1 MSVYLDYNASAPID
15 QRVLDEMILTYQNKV
30 GNADSRTHFFGEEAR
45 SVVENARKQVASLL
59 GISSNEVFF
68 TSGATESNNIA
79 LQGLKEYAE
88 KTGKKHIITTSIEH
102 KSILETAKYMELN
115 GYEVDFIDPNESGQ
129 ISIEEVLEKLRKDTL
144 LVSIMHVNNE
154 TGVIQ
159 PVLELGEEIQKRGI
173 LFHIDAT
180 QSCGKLVE
188 EIRNLKYDMLSFSA
202 HKLMG
207 PQGVGALILKR
218 KLYKRP
224 PIKGIMYGGQQEQGI
239 RPGTIPVALVVG
251 CGKACEIAEHEYKEN
266 ERHSLQIKEAIL
278 FVLEESGLKY
288 QINGNQD
295 VCVSSTLNIAI
306 DGVSSEALMI
316 SSKQYCGISNGSACT
331 SSNYSPSYVLA
342 AMGLDGSRIEAS
354 LRLSWGPNSDL
365 NEVIDNFKKLLYVAK
380 LMAN

>member
-15 QRVLDEMILTYQNKV
+15 QRVLDEMILAYQNKV
-30 GNADSRTHFFGEEAR
+30 GNADSRSHSYGENAR
-45 SVVENARKQVASLL
+45 NAVENARKQVANLL
-59 GISSNEVFF
+59 GISSGEVFF

-88 KTGKKHIITTSIEH
+88 KTGKKHIVTTSIEH
-102 KSILETAKYMELN
+102 KAILETAKYMELN
-115 GYEVDFIDPNESGQ
+115 GYEVDFVNPNESGQ
-129 ISIEEVLEKLRKDTL
+129 ISVESILEKLREDTL
-144 LVSIMHVNNE
+144 LVSVMHVNNE

-218 KLYKRP
+218 KSYKRP
-224 PIKGIMYGGQQEQGI
+224 PIKGIMFGGQQEQGI

-266 ERHSLQIKEAIL
+266 EKHFLQIKQAIL
-278 FVLEESGLKY
+278 SVLEESGLKY
-288 QINGNQD
+288 QVNGNQN
-295 VCVSSTLNIAI
+295 VCVSNTLNIAI
-306 DGVSSEALMI
+306 EGVSSEALMI

-331 SSNYSPSYVLA
+331 SSNYSPSYVLV
-342 AMGLDGSRIEAS
+342 AMGLDISRIESS
-354 LRLSWGPNSDL
+354 LRLSWGAASSL
-365 NEVIDNFKKLLYVAK
+365 NEIVDNFKKLLDVAK
-380 LMAN
+380 MMAN

>member
-15 QRVLDEMILTYQNKV
+15 QRVLDEMILAYQNKV
-30 GNADSRTHFFGEEAR
+30 GNADSRTHSYGENAR
-45 SVVENARKQVASLL
+45 NAVENARKQVANLL
-59 GISSNEVFF
+59 GISSGEVFF

-88 KTGKKHIITTSIEH
+88 KTGKKHIVTTSIEH
-102 KSILETAKYMELN
+102 KAILETAKYMELN
-115 GYEVDFIDPNESGQ
+115 GYEVDFVNPNESGQ
-129 ISIEEVLEKLRKDTL
+129 ISIESILEKLREDTL
-144 LVSIMHVNNE
+144 LVSVMHVNNE

-218 KLYKRP
+218 KSYKRP
-224 PIKGIMYGGQQEQGI
+224 PIKGIMFGGQQELGI

-266 ERHSLQIKEAIL
+266 EKHFLQIKQAIL
-278 FVLEESGLKY
+278 SVLEESGLKY
-288 QINGNQD
+288 QVNGNQN
-295 VCVSSTLNIAI
+295 VCVSNTLNIAI
-306 DGVSSEALMI
+306 EGVSSEALMI

-331 SSNYSPSYVLA
+331 SSNYSPSYVLV
-342 AMGLDGSRIEAS
+342 AMGLDISRIESS
-354 LRLSWGPNSDL
+354 LRLSWGAASSL
-365 NEVIDNFKKLLYVAK
+365 NEIVDNFKKLLDVAK
-380 LMAN
+380 MMAN

>member
-1 MSVYLDYNASAPID
+1 MCM
-15 QRVLDEMILTYQNKV
+15 QK
-30 GNADSRTHFFGEEAR
+30 F
-45 SVVENARKQVASLL
+45 
-59 GISSNEVFF
+59 
-68 TSGATESNNIA
+68 
-79 LQGLKEYAE
+79 LK
-88 KTGKKHIITTSIEH
+88 HEH
-102 KSILETAKYMELN
+102 
-115 GYEVDFIDPNESGQ
+115 
-129 ISIEEVLEKLRKDTL
+129 
-144 LVSIMHVNNE
+144 
-154 TGVIQ
+154 
-159 PVLELGEEIQKRGI
+159 
-173 LFHIDAT
+173 
-180 QSCGKLVE
+180 CGKLVE

-251 CGKACEIAEHEYKEN
+251 CGKACEIAEREYKEN

-365 NEVIDNFKKLLYVAK
+365 KEVVDNFKKLLYVAK

>member
-15 QRVLDEMILTYQNKV
+15 QRVLDEMILAYQNKS
-30 GNADSRTHFFGEEAR
+30 GNADSRTHSFGENAR
-45 SVVENARKQVASLL
+45 SAVEKARKQVASLL
-59 GISSNEVFF
+59 GVSSNEVFF

-102 KSILETAKYMELN
+102 KAVLETAKYMELN
-115 GYEVDFIDPNESGQ
+115 GYQVDFVDPNESGRV
-129 ISIEEVLEKLRKDTL
+129 SVESVLDKVREDTL
-144 LVSIMHVNNE
+144 LVSVMHVNNE

-159 PVLELGEEIQKRGI
+159 PVLELGEELQKRSI

-180 QSCGKLVE
+180 QSCGKLVD

-218 KLYKRP
+218 KSYKRP
-224 PIKGIMYGGQQEQGI
+224 PVKGIMYGGQQEQGI

-251 CGKACEIAEHEYKEN
+251 CGKACEIAEQEYKDN
-266 ERHSLQIKEAIL
+266 EIHSLQIKQAIL

-288 QINGNQD
+288 QVNGKQD
-295 VCVSSTLNIAI
+295 VCISSTLNIAI
-306 DGVSSEALMI
+306 EGVSSEALMI
-316 SSKQYCGISNGSACT
+316 SSKQYCGVSNGSACA
-331 SSNYSPSYVLA
+331 SSNYSPSYVLVS
-342 AMGLDGSRIEAS
+342 MGLDVSHIESS
-354 LRLSWGPNSDL
+354 LRLSWGAKSDL
-365 NEVIDNFKKLLYVAK
+365 NEIVDNLKKMLNVAK
-380 LMAN
+380 MMKN